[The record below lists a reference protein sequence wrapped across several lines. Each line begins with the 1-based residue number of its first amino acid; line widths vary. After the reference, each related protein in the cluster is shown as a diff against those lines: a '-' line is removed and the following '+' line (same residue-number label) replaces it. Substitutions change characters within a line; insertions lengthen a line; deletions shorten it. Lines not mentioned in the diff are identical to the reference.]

1 MKRYKKPIA
10 RAIDLKD
17 ELLNLGA
24 TSETGDGTDALS
36 KRNTFVTDDEYLG
49 SDISYNKGIFRSA
62 EENSDDATVVN
73 HY

>member
-1 MKRYKKPIA
+1 MKKYKKPTS
-10 RAIDLKD
+10 RAIKLECE
-17 ELLNLGA
+17 ELLDIY
-24 TSETGDGTDALS
+24 SSGTDAQQLS